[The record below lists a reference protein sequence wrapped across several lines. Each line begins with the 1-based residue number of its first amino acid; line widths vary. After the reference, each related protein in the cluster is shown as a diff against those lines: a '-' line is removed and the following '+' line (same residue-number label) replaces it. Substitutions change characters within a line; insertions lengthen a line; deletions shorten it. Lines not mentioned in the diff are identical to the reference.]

1 MKLIITILIMLVLI
15 LCELDGV
22 YGQEPQAPPP
32 PIELRHKTSVGP
44 SGDGDSGNDEIYIDK
59 TTSKY
64 TYNKG
69 EYITVRFNVFIN
81 KKPSTSIYNIYI
93 YEDIS
98 DAFDIVDTY
107 PTSVKLVSGQIRW
120 YFKDI
125 SDLISTS
132 KSPKFS
138 DGYLEYIIKTE
149 EIDEYTLGVT
159 KLEAERKPRDDQES
173 HIEILYPSTK
183 INVINNPPIIEHIE
197 YPENPVWYSDEFSI
211 RAILSDPDNDYI
223 TSKLWLNGCA
233 PLNPPNRT
241 ADGNKTYYIWNL
253 SNYNPGIYTFVIE
266 AYDGDDTKRSDYF
279 KLEIQKK
286 LLGFLPISSEYK
298 WPIIIGGFIAGMVA
312 GISGVLSGVLCEIL
326 IYRKK

>member
-1 MKLIITILIMLVLI
+1 MRLIVMILIMLIAI
-15 LCELDGV
+15 LCSFDGV
-22 YGQEPQAPPP
+22 YGQPPP
-32 PIELRHKTSVGP
+32 PPPDTGMLHKTSIGP
-44 SGDGDSGNDEIYIDK
+44 SEDGDSGDDEIYIDK

-69 EYITVRFNVFIN
+69 EYILVQFNIFIN
-81 KKPSTSIYNIYI
+81 KKPSTRIYNIYI

-98 DAFDIVDTY
+98 NAFDVVGTH
-107 PTSVKLVSGQIRW
+107 PTGEKLTSGQIRW

-132 KSPKFS
+132 KSPRFS

-183 INVINNPPIIEHIE
+183 INIINNPPIIEHIE
-197 YPENPVWYSDEFSI
+197 YPETPVWYGDEFSI
-211 RAILSDPDNDYI
+211 RVILSDLDNDNI

-233 PLNPPNRT
+233 PLNQPNRT
-241 ADGNKTYYIWNL
+241 SDGNKTYYTWNL
-253 SNYNPGIYTFVIE
+253 SNYNPGIYAFVIE
-266 AYDGDDTKRSDYF
+266 ADDGDDTKRSDYF

-286 LLGFLPISSEYK
+286 LLGFLPISNEYK

-312 GISGVLSGVLCEIL
+312 GISGKLCEIL